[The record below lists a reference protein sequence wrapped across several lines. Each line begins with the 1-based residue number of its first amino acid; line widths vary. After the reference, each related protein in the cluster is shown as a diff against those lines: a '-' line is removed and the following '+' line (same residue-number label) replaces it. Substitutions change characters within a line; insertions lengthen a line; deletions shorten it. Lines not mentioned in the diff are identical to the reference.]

1 MPRTTSSIV
10 VVLVLACTGALAPE
24 RPEVTNVNVLEV
36 SAGLDVLSE
45 RPGWAFARVGVTIK
59 NPTDQTVR
67 VNMPTEPRSCV
78 MVRTYRK
85 GTTKPYTQT
94 PEAGCRKQLLVRP
107 HASTRLRA
115 EPTLAFGPPPYPTTA
130 GETYIVTAEV
140 LDISINHERALNS
153 DEVYAGTVRVQWRA
167 PQP

>member
-1 MPRTTSSIV
+1 MPRTTSGV
-10 VVLVLACTGALAPE
+10 VVALVLACTDALAPE
-24 RPEVTNVNVLEV
+24 RSKIATVSVLEV

-67 VNMPTEPRSCV
+67 VNMPTEPRACV
-78 MVRTYRK
+78 VVRTYRK
-85 GTTKPYTQT
+85 GTTTPYTQT
-94 PEAGCRKQLLVRP
+94 PEAGCRKQSLLRP
-107 HASTRLRA
+107 RASTRLRA

-140 LDISINHERALNS
+140 LDISINHEPALNS
-153 DEVYAGTVRVQWRA
+153 DEVYAGTIRVQWRA